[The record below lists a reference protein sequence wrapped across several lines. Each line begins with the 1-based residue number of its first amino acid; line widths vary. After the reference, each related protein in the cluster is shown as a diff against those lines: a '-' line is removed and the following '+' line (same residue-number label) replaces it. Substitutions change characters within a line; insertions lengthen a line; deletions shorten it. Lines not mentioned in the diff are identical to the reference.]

1 MPPAAPRVAFE
12 IIDPAVALQFTGQS
26 AICDVHTAEQKI
38 KEAQAAATAAEEAWK
53 RARSQLLY
61 RRLRWLP
68 VRYGLEPWVVG
79 LIAGSIEAFL
89 LALICGLIFGVQPFW
104 FLLIILVAY
113 LGFGGG
119 TIWFLRDLEGE
130 KPENRLQLRTEA
142 MEAARARCS
151 AASDALR
158 DQLAQVQKAQQ
169 TLEQLRQAMRSEI
182 NQRTLARKRLLA
194 IDPGR
199 LYPDEFER
207 FVAEVF
213 AHLGYQVQRIGKS
226 GDQGVDIIARRGEL
240 KLAVQAKRYIGSVS
254 NSAVQEVFTG
264 MVHHQC
270 NRCAVITT
278 GDLTQS
284 AIAVAQSTQC
294 VLIGKERIAAL
305 IRGEIPF

>member
-169 TLEQLRQAMRSEI
+169 TL
-182 NQRTLARKRLLA
+182 
-194 IDPGR
+194 
-199 LYPDEFER
+199 
-207 FVAEVF
+207 
-213 AHLGYQVQRIGKS
+213 
-226 GDQGVDIIARRGEL
+226 
-240 KLAVQAKRYIGSVS
+240 
-254 NSAVQEVFTG
+254 
-264 MVHHQC
+264 
-270 NRCAVITT
+270 
-278 GDLTQS
+278 
-284 AIAVAQSTQC
+284 
-294 VLIGKERIAAL
+294 
-305 IRGEIPF
+305 